1 MSLSAVGDLQQ
12 AEYLELICMVEII
25 VAVITVIGVIIS
37 NYFSNNSTR
46 KLILY
51 RIDQLEH
58 KVNKHNNL
66 IDRVYQLESQENIIE
81 TKIERLENERYRH
94 FN

>member
-12 AEYLELICMVEII
+12 AEYLELIFMVEII

-66 IDRVYQLESQENIIE
+66 IDRVYKLEDRENIIE
-81 TKIERLENERYRH
+81 TKVERLEKNETKKS
-94 FN
+94 

>member
-1 MSLSAVGDLQQ
+1 MSLSAVGNLQQ
-12 AEYLELICMVEII
+12 TEYLELICMVEII

-51 RIDQLEH
+51 RIDQLEY

-66 IDRVYQLESQENIIE
+66 IDRVYQLENRENIIE
-81 TKIERLENERYRH
+81 TKIERLE
-94 FN
+94 

>member
-1 MSLSAVGDLQQ
+1 MS
-12 AEYLELICMVEII
+12 EII

-37 NYFSNNSTR
+37 NYFSNNSTK

-66 IDRVYQLESQENIIE
+66 IDRVYKLEDRENIIE
-81 TKIERLENERYRH
+81 TKLERLEKNERH
-94 FN
+94 

>member
-1 MSLSAVGDLQQ
+1 MA
-12 AEYLELICMVEII
+12 EII

-66 IDRVYQLESQENIIE
+66 IDRVYQLENRENIIE
-81 TKIERLENERYRH
+81 TKVERLEKNERH
-94 FN
+94 

>member
-1 MSLSAVGDLQQ
+1 
-12 AEYLELICMVEII
+12 MVEII

-66 IDRVYQLESQENIIE
+66 IDRVYQLENRENIIE
-81 TKIERLENERYRH
+81 TKIEGLEK
-94 FN
+94 

>member
-66 IDRVYQLESQENIIE
+66 INRVYQLENRENIIE
-81 TKIERLENERYRH
+81 TKIERLEQK
-94 FN
+94 

>member
-1 MSLSAVGDLQQ
+1 MT
-12 AEYLELICMVEII
+12 EII

-66 IDRVYQLESQENIIE
+66 IDRVYQLENRENIIE
-81 TKIERLENERYRH
+81 TKIERLEK
-94 FN
+94 

>member
-1 MSLSAVGDLQQ
+1 MA
-12 AEYLELICMVEII
+12 EII
-25 VAVITVIGVIIS
+25 VAVITVIGVIVS

-66 IDRVYQLESQENIIE
+66 IDRVYKLEDRENIIE
-81 TKIERLENERYRH
+81 TKIERLEK
-94 FN
+94 

>member
-1 MSLSAVGDLQQ
+1 MA
-12 AEYLELICMVEII
+12 EII

-66 IDRVYQLESQENIIE
+66 IDRVYKLEDRENIIE
-81 TKIERLENERYRH
+81 TKVERLEKNERH
-94 FN
+94 

>member
-1 MSLSAVGDLQQ
+1 MA
-12 AEYLELICMVEII
+12 EII
-25 VAVITVIGVIIS
+25 VAVITVIGVIVS

-66 IDRVYQLESQENIIE
+66 IDRVYKLEDRENIIE
-81 TKIERLENERYRH
+81 KTVERLENK
-94 FN
+94 

>member
-1 MSLSAVGDLQQ
+1 M
-12 AEYLELICMVEII
+12 ELIMAEII
-25 VAVITVIGVIIS
+25 VAVITVIGVIVS

-66 IDRVYQLESQENIIE
+66 IDRVYKLEDRENIIE
-81 TKIERLENERYRH
+81 TKVERLGKNERH
-94 FN
+94 

>member
-1 MSLSAVGDLQQ
+1 MA
-12 AEYLELICMVEII
+12 EII

-66 IDRVYQLESQENIIE
+66 IDRVYKLEDRENIIE
-81 TKIERLENERYRH
+81 TKVERLEKKNERH
-94 FN
+94 

>member
-1 MSLSAVGDLQQ
+1 MA
-12 AEYLELICMVEII
+12 EII
-25 VAVITVIGVIIS
+25 VVVITVIGVIIS

-51 RIDQLEH
+51 RIDQLEY

-66 IDRVYQLESQENIIE
+66 IDRVYQLENRENIIE
-81 TKIERLENERYRH
+81 TKIERLEK
-94 FN
+94 

>member
-1 MSLSAVGDLQQ
+1 MA
-12 AEYLELICMVEII
+12 EII

-66 IDRVYQLESQENIIE
+66 IDRVYKLETRENIIE
-81 TKIERLENERYRH
+81 TKVERLEKNERH
-94 FN
+94 

>member
-1 MSLSAVGDLQQ
+1 MS
-12 AEYLELICMVEII
+12 EII

-46 KLILY
+46 KLIVY

-66 IDRVYQLESQENIIE
+66 IDRMYKLEDRENIIE
-81 TKIERLENERYRH
+81 TKLERLEKNERH
-94 FN
+94 

>member
-1 MSLSAVGDLQQ
+1 MA
-12 AEYLELICMVEII
+12 EII

-37 NYFSNNSTR
+37 NYYSNNSTR

-66 IDRVYQLESQENIIE
+66 IDRVYKLEDRENIIE
-81 TKIERLENERYRH
+81 TKVERLVKNERH
-94 FN
+94 

>member
-1 MSLSAVGDLQQ
+1 MS
-12 AEYLELICMVEII
+12 EII

-66 IDRVYQLESQENIIE
+66 IDRVYKLEDRENIIE
-81 TKIERLENERYRH
+81 TKVERLEKNERH
-94 FN
+94 

>member
-1 MSLSAVGDLQQ
+1 MA
-12 AEYLELICMVEII
+12 EII

-66 IDRVYQLESQENIIE
+66 IDRVYKLEDRENIIE
-81 TKIERLENERYRH
+81 TKVERLEKK
-94 FN
+94 

>member
-1 MSLSAVGDLQQ
+1 MS
-12 AEYLELICMVEII
+12 EII
-25 VAVITVIGVIIS
+25 VAVITVIGVII
-37 NYFSNNSTR
+37 SNNSTR

-66 IDRVYQLESQENIIE
+66 IDRMYKLEDRENIIE
-81 TKIERLENERYRH
+81 TKLERLEKNERH
-94 FN
+94 

>member
-1 MSLSAVGDLQQ
+1 MA
-12 AEYLELICMVEII
+12 EII
-25 VAVITVIGVIIS
+25 VAVITVIGVIVS

-66 IDRVYQLESQENIIE
+66 IDRVYKLEYRENIIE
-81 TKIERLENERYRH
+81 TKVERLEKNERH
-94 FN
+94 

>member
-12 AEYLELICMVEII
+12 AEYLELIFMVEII

-51 RIDQLEH
+51 CIDQLEH

-66 IDRVYQLESQENIIE
+66 IDRVYKLEDRENIIE
-81 TKIERLENERYRH
+81 TKVERLEKNERH
-94 FN
+94 

>member
-1 MSLSAVGDLQQ
+1 MA
-12 AEYLELICMVEII
+12 EII

-37 NYFSNNSTR
+37 NYYSNNSTR

-66 IDRVYQLESQENIIE
+66 IDRVYQLENRENIIE
-81 TKIERLENERYRH
+81 TKIERLEK
-94 FN
+94 

>member
-25 VAVITVIGVIIS
+25 VAVITIIGVIIS

-66 IDRVYQLESQENIIE
+66 IDRVYQLENRENIIE
-81 TKIERLENERYRH
+81 TKIERLEK
-94 FN
+94 

>member
-66 IDRVYQLESQENIIE
+66 IDRVYKLEDRENIIE
-81 TKIERLENERYRH
+81 TKVERLEKK
-94 FN
+94 

>member
-1 MSLSAVGDLQQ
+1 MA
-12 AEYLELICMVEII
+12 EII

-66 IDRVYQLESQENIIE
+66 IDRVYKLENRENIIE
-81 TKIERLENERYRH
+81 TKVERLEKK
-94 FN
+94 

>member
-1 MSLSAVGDLQQ
+1 MA
-12 AEYLELICMVEII
+12 EII

-51 RIDQLEH
+51 RIDQLEY

-66 IDRVYQLESQENIIE
+66 IDRVYQLENRENILE
-81 TKIERLENERYRH
+81 TKIERLEK
-94 FN
+94 

>member
-1 MSLSAVGDLQQ
+1 MA
-12 AEYLELICMVEII
+12 EII
-25 VAVITVIGVIIS
+25 VAVITVIGVIVS

-66 IDRVYQLESQENIIE
+66 IDRVYKLEDRENIIE
-81 TKIERLENERYRH
+81 KTVERLETK
-94 FN
+94 

>member
-12 AEYLELICMVEII
+12 AEYLELIFMVEII

-66 IDRVYQLESQENIIE
+66 IDRVYKLEDRENIIE
-81 TKIERLENERYRH
+81 TKLERLEKNERH
-94 FN
+94 

>member
-1 MSLSAVGDLQQ
+1 MA
-12 AEYLELICMVEII
+12 EII

-66 IDRVYQLESQENIIE
+66 IDRVYKLEDRENIIE
-81 TKIERLENERYRH
+81 KTVERLEKK
-94 FN
+94 

>member
-12 AEYLELICMVEII
+12 AEYLELIFMVEII

-51 RIDQLEH
+51 RIDQLEY

-66 IDRVYQLESQENIIE
+66 IDRVYKLEDRENIIE
-81 TKIERLENERYRH
+81 TKVERLEKK
-94 FN
+94 

>member
-1 MSLSAVGDLQQ
+1 MSLSAGGDLQQ

-66 IDRVYQLESQENIIE
+66 IDRIYQLENRENIIE
-81 TKIERLENERYRH
+81 TKIERLEK
-94 FN
+94 

>member
-1 MSLSAVGDLQQ
+1 
-12 AEYLELICMVEII
+12 MVEII

-51 RIDQLEH
+51 RIDQLEY

-66 IDRVYQLESQENIIE
+66 IDRVYQLENRENIIE
-81 TKIERLENERYRH
+81 TKIERLEK
-94 FN
+94 

>member
-1 MSLSAVGDLQQ
+1 MA
-12 AEYLELICMVEII
+12 EII
-25 VAVITVIGVIIS
+25 VAVITVIGVIVS
-37 NYFSNNSTR
+37 NYCSNNSTR

-66 IDRVYQLESQENIIE
+66 IDRVYKLEDRENIIE
-81 TKIERLENERYRH
+81 KTVERLEKNERH
-94 FN
+94 

>member
-12 AEYLELICMVEII
+12 AEYLELIFMVEII

-37 NYFSNNSTR
+37 NYFSNNSTK

-66 IDRVYQLESQENIIE
+66 IDRVYKLEDRENIIE
-81 TKIERLENERYRH
+81 TKLERLEKNERH
-94 FN
+94 

>member
-1 MSLSAVGDLQQ
+1 MA
-12 AEYLELICMVEII
+12 EII

-37 NYFSNNSTR
+37 NCFSNNSTR

-51 RIDQLEH
+51 RIDQLDH

-66 IDRVYQLESQENIIE
+66 IDRVYKLEDRENIIE
-81 TKIERLENERYRH
+81 TKVERLEKNERH
-94 FN
+94 

>member
-1 MSLSAVGDLQQ
+1 MA
-12 AEYLELICMVEII
+12 EII

-66 IDRVYQLESQENIIE
+66 IDRVYQLENRENIIE
-81 TKIERLENERYRH
+81 TKIERLEK
-94 FN
+94 

>member
-1 MSLSAVGDLQQ
+1 MS
-12 AEYLELICMVEII
+12 EII

-58 KVNKHNNL
+58 KVNKPNNL
-66 IDRVYQLESQENIIE
+66 IDRVYQLENRENIIE
-81 TKIERLENERYRH
+81 TKIERLEK
-94 FN
+94 

>member
-1 MSLSAVGDLQQ
+1 MA
-12 AEYLELICMVEII
+12 EII

-66 IDRVYQLESQENIIE
+66 IDRVYKMENRETIIE
-81 TKIERLENERYRH
+81 TKVERLEKNERH
-94 FN
+94 